1 MLITA
6 AQIKPKSFESR
17 RNSLFFLCFS
27 LSFLFE
33 PGASDAH
40 VLRACF
46 NVLLLPQSLVL
57 IPFTNLT
64 AGTDVAKLVGVIISV
79 DRCAKV
85 TELRSCVKTEVAVLG
100 SPSLKV
106 LMVSVD
112 AKQY

>member
-17 RNSLFFLCFS
+17 RNSFF

-40 VLRACF
+40 MLRACF
-46 NVLLLPQSLVL
+46 NALLLPQSLVL
-57 IPFTNLT
+57 IRFTNLT
-64 AGTDVAKLVGVIISV
+64 AGTDVARLVGVIISV

-85 TELRSCVKTEVAVLG
+85 TELRSRVKTEVTVLG
-100 SPSLKV
+100 SLSLTV

-112 AKQY
+112 VKQY